1 MKNLSNYIN
10 SIKKDGIKT
19 IFGTTPVL
27 NSNYNYNEPNI
38 VYLQIVINE
47 ITYIK
52 VNYRGEQNNNLL
64 KFYSP

>member
-38 VYLQIVINE
+38 VYL
-47 ITYIK
+47 
-52 VNYRGEQNNNLL
+52 
-64 KFYSP
+64 